1 MDWFNRILEK
11 GERNMKLTNDQVA
24 QYERDGYL
32 RYGELLTAG
41 EVKDLRKRLD
51 EHFTAEFEDPRVA
64 WAHSG
69 RRHIELR
76 AGEEGE
82 NKTSVQQI
90 VDLYKIDPA
99 FEALVNDPR
108 ILDVTESLIGP
119 NIQVL
124 ADQAL
129 LKPAYHGGE
138 LPWHQDNAYF
148 KLDPPKSVT
157 CWIAFADVTEENSP
171 LRFLPGSH
179 SGGLVEHGSE
189 FQGTILQH
197 LEVDDSQAVTVTL
210 PAGHASWHHC
220 EILHNT
226 KPNTSPYPRP
236 GYAIQFISAECR
248 SNSGDEARNDELRT
262 RPVVRGSL

>member
-1 MDWFNRILEK
+1 
-11 GERNMKLTNDQVA
+11 MKLTDEQVA

-32 RYGELLTAG
+32 RYGELLTAD

-51 EHFTAEFEDPRVA
+51 EHFSGEFEDPRVA
-64 WAHSG
+64 WAHN
-69 RRHIELR
+69 RRRIELR

-82 NKTSVQQI
+82 EQTSVQQI

-99 FEALVNDPR
+99 FEALIHDPR
-108 ILDVTESLIGP
+108 ILDATESLIGP

-129 LKPAYHGGE
+129 LKPAFHGGE

-157 CWIAFADVTEENSP
+157 CWIAFADVTQENSP
-171 LRFLPGSH
+171 VEFLPGSH
-179 SGGLVEHGSE
+179 KDGLVDHDSE

-197 LEVDDSQAVTVTL
+197 LQVDDSDAVTATL

-220 EILHNT
+220 EILHRS
-226 KPNTSPYPRP
+226 KPNASPYPRP
-236 GYAIQFISAECR
+236 AYAIQFISAECR
-248 SNSGDEARNDELRT
+248 SNSGDESRNAELKT
-262 RPVVRGSL
+262 RPVVRGSI

>member
-1 MDWFNRILEK
+1 
-11 GERNMKLTNDQVA
+11 MKLTDDKVA

-32 RYGELLTAG
+32 RYGELLTAD

-51 EHFTAEFEDPRVA
+51 EHFSGEFEDSRVA
-64 WAHSG
+64 WAQN

-76 AGEEGE
+76 AGEEGDDR
-82 NKTSVQQI
+82 TSVQQI
-90 VDLYKIDPA
+90 VNLYKLDPA
-99 FEALVNDPR
+99 FEALIHDPR

-129 LKPAYHGGE
+129 LKPAFHGGE

-171 LRFLPGSH
+171 VEFLPGSH
-179 SGGLVEHGSE
+179 NDGLIEHASE
-189 FQGTILQH
+189 FQGTILHH
-197 LEVDDSQAVTVTL
+197 LEVDDSDAMTATL

-220 EILHNT
+220 EILHRS

-236 GYAIQFISAECR
+236 AYAIQFISADCR
-248 SNSGDEARNDELRT
+248 SNSGDEARNEELRN
-262 RPVVRGSL
+262 RPVVRGSVQ